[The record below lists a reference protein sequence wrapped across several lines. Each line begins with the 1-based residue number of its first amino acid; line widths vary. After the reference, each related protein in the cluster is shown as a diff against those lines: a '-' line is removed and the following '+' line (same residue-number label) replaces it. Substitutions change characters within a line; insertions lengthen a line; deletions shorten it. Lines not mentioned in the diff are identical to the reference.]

1 VERGKTGEQNQKR
14 KAKKI
19 KTIRTKTKKK
29 PKAEPMK
36 DSQLKLSNQI
46 CFPLYSVS
54 RLITKAYKPFLDK
67 MGITYP
73 QYLVLIVLWENDG
86 LTVNQ
91 ITEKLLLN
99 TNTLSPLLKR
109 MEKMEIL
116 ERNRSKE
123 DERSVIIKLTEK
135 GKELK
140 KGASGIPEEL
150 SKELITENIEV
161 SDIMN
166 LKNVLNEWIKVLS
179 ENKD

>member
-1 VERGKTGEQNQKR
+1 MED
-14 KAKKI
+14 A
-19 KTIRTKTKKK
+19 
-29 PKAEPMK
+29 
-36 DSQLKLSNQI
+36 QLKLSNQI

-73 QYLVLIVLWENDG
+73 QYLVLIVLWENDE

-140 KGASGIPEEL
+140 KEASRIPDAL
-150 SKELITENIEV
+150 SKELITENIEI
-161 SDIMN
+161 SDIQN

-179 ENKD
+179 ENKE